1 MWHHRPS
8 KCPWHFDSTSN
19 SQRFEC
25 HGENQSFGSLD
36 AGISTDF
43 YHSSHLSINLT
54 NPNRLMSKKS
64 TNLNLRILLLSNGL
78 KAFLSSSIPDL
89 QLHPLSWARDEK
101 SKENSMSRSSIH
113 QSRHS
118 ICNIYIYTHNILCIY
133 IYIHNILYI
142 YIYIYIQPVNV
153 NFSHSRAS
161 IFDKMIIFS
170 SMIRNEYHPPQ
181 SPRAS
186 HPKHL
191 RLVIN
196 AWNKTK
202 KKNTTNRKC
211 TVFLVK
217 NHATTATRVP
227 KLVPGWPNVV
237 NLSVFTMSST
247 NLRTKAVFPTPSSRD
262 LSKNR
267 LLADCFAYK
276 NGLIFFQNT
285 SHASGQNAM
294 PS

>member
-1 MWHHRPS
+1 MSIFPTPRPRS
-8 KCPWHFDSTSN
+8 STKWSDFFRWFVRN
-19 SQRFEC
+19 IIPPIP
-25 HGENQSFGSLD
+25 QS
-36 AGISTDF
+36 
-43 YHSSHLSINLT
+43 
-54 NPNRLMSKKS
+54 
-64 TNLNLRILLLSNGL
+64 
-78 KAFLSSSIPDL
+78 LSSK
-89 QLHPLSWARDEK
+89 A
-101 SKENSMSRSSIH
+101 SS
-113 QSRHS
+113 S
-118 ICNIYIYTHNILCIY
+118 CNQCLK
-133 IYIHNILYI
+133 
-142 YIYIYIQPVNV
+142 Q
-153 NFSHSRAS
+153 
-161 IFDKMIIFS
+161 
-170 SMIRNEYHPPQ
+170 NE
-181 SPRAS
+181 
-186 HPKHL
+186 
-191 RLVIN
+191 
-196 AWNKTK
+196 

>member
-118 ICNIYIYTHNILCIY
+118 ICNKY
-133 IYIHNILYI
+133 IYIHITFYVYI
-142 YIYIYIQPVNV
+142 YIYIYITFYIYIYIQHMNV

-202 KKNTTNRKC
+202 KKTQRTENALFFWWRTTPQ
-211 TVFLVK
+211 L
-217 NHATTATRVP
+217 P
-227 KLVPGWPNVV
+227 QGSQ
-237 NLSVFTMSST
+237 NLFQAGLMWWTYQSSQCHPQT
-247 NLRTKAVFPTPSSRD
+247 
-262 LSKNR
+262 
-267 LLADCFAYK
+267 
-276 NGLIFFQNT
+276 
-285 SHASGQNAM
+285 
-294 PS
+294 